1 MGDTTTVSIDTSK
14 DVAQP
19 TLEEE
24 AAKYDNLE
32 ASTDDRPEW
41 LPEKFKSPE
50 DLAKAY
56 SELEK
61 RFSSR
66 TKEAPVEEKAST
78 EEDDVSTE
86 GTDDSEET
94 QTPEEKARQVTKE
107 AGLDFDELSNS
118 YWENG
123 SLTDQQYEKLEKAGI
138 PKALVDQFIAGQE
151 AIINT
156 TRTQVF
162 NTVGGEDNYNAMT
175 SWAADNMSEDEIKAY
190 NAAVNSGNTAAAMM
204 AVKGLKARYDAEVG
218 FEPSR
223 AVKGATAKAGATTY
237 RSVAELEADM
247 QNPKYWSDPAFRK
260 DVERKLARSDI
271 F

>member
-41 LPEKFKSPE
+41 LPEKFKSAE
-50 DLAKAY
+50 DMAKAY

-61 RFSSR
+61 KFSSR
-66 TKEAPVEEKAST
+66 TKETPVEETT
-78 EEDDVSTE
+78 EDNVSAE
-86 GTDDSEET
+86 GTDNEEAT
-94 QTPEEKARQVTKE
+94 ETPEEKARQVTKE
-107 AGLDFDELSNS
+107 AGLDFDELSNA

-123 SLTDQQYEKLEKAGI
+123 SLSDQHYAKLEEAGI

-162 NTVGGEDNYNAMT
+162 NTVGGEDAYNSMT
-175 SWAADNMSEDEIKAY
+175 SWAADNLSEDEIKAY
-190 NAAVNSGNTAAAMM
+190 NGAVNSGNSAAAMM
-204 AVKGLKARYDAEVG
+204 AVKGLKARFDAEVG
-218 FEPSR
+218 FEPTR
-223 AVKGATAKAGATTY
+223 VVKGSTAKAGASTY

-247 QNPKYWSDPAFRK
+247 ANPKYWSDPAFRK
-260 DVERKLARSDI
+260 DVERKLSRSDI
-271 F
+271 M